1 MNLGN
6 QDLVT
11 YVSFSSDSPAR
22 LGVSSS
28 LILKGKDDYGGS
40 ISGGG
45 PEVVPKV
52 HDFVV

>member
-1 MNLGN
+1 M
-6 QDLVT
+6 
-11 YVSFSSDSPAR
+11 FHFFSDSPTR
-22 LGVSSS
+22 LDVISS

-45 PEVVPKV
+45 LEVVPKV